1 MKLTLEQKIGQLMMI
16 GWQSDKYEDICEL
29 IRKYHF
35 GNVILF
41 TRNIKSSKELKVIC
55 EKIQEAALEANGVT
69 CLISLDQEGGSV
81 RRIYDGITNVPGS
94 MAIGSASFRKPDSA
108 KIIGKIMGEEL
119 KSIGVNFN
127 LAPVA
132 DINVNPQNPV
142 IAIRSFGDNPNLVST
157 LASQLAESMQEEGV
171 LACYKHFIGH
181 GDVHVDSHLELPQLN
196 KTLDQLK
203 SCELI
208 PYMNKKLPDAIMTA
222 HILYKGIDDKFPASI
237 SQKIIK
243 GLLREELHY
252 KGLVVTDCF
261 EMDALRSTFSVEQAA
276 TFAVKATTDIITV
289 SHTFGLQLQVRNGLI
304 EAVKNGEITMAELDE
319 RVNHVLAIKEK
330 YCQEQTKEIDF
341 ARNQRLAESVSK
353 ASICLAS
360 GELKPIHK
368 DMVVIGV
375 TNYVN
380 SIAEDKNVENMN
392 IAKSIGEEFGLE
404 YHSIDN
410 KNFNVS
416 DLVEYGTGKDIILAL
431 SDSHLTLVQKV
442 LYSSLINK
450 AKLILLISLRTPY
463 DILGQEKP
471 QGHLCLFEY
480 TKQSVDSLI
489 RVLKGDKA
497 YGSLPVRLDDFSSV
511 FKTKNDLKNY
521 LIDNVTNYINEY
533 YAKNITLESLSE
545 EFLISPAYLCKLFK
559 KKLDINFIDY
569 LNQIRISN
577 AKKLLSSTFLKIY
590 EISNL
595 VGYLDQN
602 YFTKVFKRIVG
613 VTPNYY
619 RNNFKIND

>member
-1 MKLTLEQKIGQLMMI
+1 MMI

-35 GNVILF
+35 GNIILF
-41 TRNIKSSKELKVIC
+41 TRNIKSSRQLKEIC
-55 EKIQEAALEANGVT
+55 DKIQETALEANGVK
-69 CLISLDQEGGSV
+69 CLISIDQEGGSV
-81 RRIYDGITNVPGS
+81 RRIYDGITNVPGN

-108 KIIGKIMGEEL
+108 KIIGKIVGEEL
-119 KSIGVNFN
+119 KSLGVNFN
-127 LAPVA
+127 LAPVT

-142 IAIRSFGDNPNLVST
+142 IAIRSFGDNPNFVSK
-157 LASQLAESMQEEGV
+157 LASQYAQAMQEEGV

-181 GDVHVDSHLELPQLN
+181 GDVHVDSHLELPQLS
-196 KTLDQLK
+196 KTLDQLR

-208 PYMNKKLPDAIMTA
+208 PYMTNKLPDSIMTA

-237 SQKIIK
+237 SRKIIK
-243 GLLREELHY
+243 DLLRDELKY
-252 KGLVVTDCF
+252 EGLVVTDCF
-261 EMDALRSTFSVEQAA
+261 EMDALRRTFSVEQAA
-276 TFAVKATTDIITV
+276 VFALKATTDLITV
-289 SHTFGLQLQVRNGLI
+289 SHTFGLQLQVRNGI
-304 EAVKNGEITMAELDE
+304 MDAVKSGDLSMEELDE
-319 RVNHVLAIKEK
+319 RVNHVLKYKEK
-330 YCQEQTKEIDF
+330 YCQDQNKVIDF
-341 ARNQRLAESVSK
+341 DKNKELAESVSR
-353 ASICLAS
+353 ASICLIS

-380 SIAEDKNVENMN
+380 SIAEDKNVENMDV
-392 IAKSIGEEFGLE
+392 AKEIGEAFGLE

-410 KNFNVS
+410 KNFNVT
-416 DLVEYGTGKDIILAL
+416 DLVSCGEGKDVILAV

-442 LYSSLINK
+442 LYSNLINK
-450 AKLILLISLRTPY
+450 AKSILLISLRTPY
-463 DILGQEKP
+463 DVLGQEKP
-471 QGHLCLFEY
+471 NCHLCTFEY
-480 TKQSVDSLI
+480 TKQSIDSLI
-489 RVLKGDKA
+489 RVLKGEKA
-497 YGSLPVRLDDFSSV
+497 CGSLPVTLDDFTSV

-569 LNQIRISN
+569 LNHVRISN

-590 EISNL
+590 EISSL

-602 YFTKVFKRIVG
+602 YFAKVFKRIVG